1 MNQNLRSQL
10 SHRLV
15 AAAVALC
22 LFATALPVFAAGQTV
37 NVNAA
42 TVDQLQLLPRIGP
55 AVAARIVEHREKNGA
70 FKSAEDLMLVR
81 GIGES
86 TFELIKPYVAI
97 SGGTTLTEKVRSP
110 KKSADAASKG

>member
-1 MNQNLRSQL
+1 MKQQNLRL
-10 SHRLV
+10 RIV
-15 AAAVALC
+15 AAALALC

-37 NVNAA
+37 NVNSA
-42 TVDQLQLLPRIGP
+42 TVEQLQLLPRIGP

-86 TFELIKPYVAI
+86 TFELLRPYVAL
-97 SGGTTLTEKVRSP
+97 SGGTTLSEKVRAP
-110 KKSADAASKG
+110 KKEKGAEAATKG